1 MTLGDL
7 IRDYL
12 GQKGNTMTDFS
23 RESGISRA
31 YAYMLIKNKNNSGGQ
46 IVPSIETI
54 KKVAKGIHIPFDVV
68 ISMLDGDFLVELTD
82 NREEVTDEERQVL
95 KAYRKMNE
103 QEKRMIH
110 YILGLLPLNEP
121 YEEFK

>member
-23 RESGISRA
+23 KESGISRA

-54 KKVAKGIHIPFDVV
+54 KKVAKGIHIPFDTV

-82 NREEVTDEERQVL
+82 NKEEVTDEERQVL